1 MPRSEEGKFVVPK
14 DQLKRGLC
22 RSSVARL
29 VCRSLLLT
37 HFVRP
42 GRTGY
47 ARPAGN
53 TRKPQRPCPR
63 AASGHLPLH
72 RTFGDEEGLRVYRE
86 EEAYLA
92 STLSSPCDV
101 QRPLDGRCGDP
112 HPAREDALADFEA
125 HAYHHRA
132 PFSYRSVSPRCA
144 TASRRRRPLV
154 RKYMEAGGRGISLKW
169 Y

>member
-63 AASGHLPLH
+63 AASGRLPLH

-92 STLSSPCDV
+92 SRLSSPCDFNA
-101 QRPLDGRCGDP
+101 RLMDGAVIRTRRVKTP
-112 HPAREDALADFEA
+112 SRISRLTLIIIVHPSPIALSL
-125 HAYHHRA
+125 RG
-132 PFSYRSVSPRCA
+132 
-144 TASRRRRPLV
+144 V
-154 RKYMEAGGRGISLKW
+154 RLHLGAEGL
-169 Y
+169 